1 MLRLGKNETFTA
13 LPTAEIHD
21 TAGSKAEYT
30 IATAT
35 GVLKPMPFLLYAQ
48 LVKCIY
54 LQLPRRLIAQL
65 QLAVGVLE
73 HTAVPPKSQELGL
86 YILK

>member
-21 TAGSKAEYT
+21 TAESKAEYT

-48 LVKCIY
+48 MFNC
-54 LQLPRRLIAQL
+54 P
-65 QLAVGVLE
+65 VG
-73 HTAVPPKSQELGL
+73 
-86 YILK
+86 

>member
-21 TAGSKAEYT
+21 TAESKAEYA

-35 GVLKPMPFLLYAQ
+35 RVLKPMPFLLHAQ
-48 LVKCIY
+48 MFNC
-54 LQLPRRLIAQL
+54 P
-65 QLAVGVLE
+65 VG
-73 HTAVPPKSQELGL
+73 
-86 YILK
+86 